1 MEEIYQPTVFFGWRV
16 FRARWMEMDDEM
28 TTMWKRVTA
37 KKAKND
43 LDEMH
48 AVEIKL
54 ELATRE
60 VAPAVC

>member
-1 MEEIYQPTVFFGWRV
+1 M

>member
-1 MEEIYQPTVFFGWRV
+1 M

-48 AVEIKL
+48 AVETKL